1 MYSDWDGIIDEDLDE
16 YDFKQQAAWRRK
28 LKRNCQGGPDCG
40 CAWCEPEPEEEYE
53 TEVNEQDE

>member
-1 MYSDWDGIIDEDLDE
+1 MGYYSDDNDIYELQLQRDW
-16 YDFKQQAAWRRK
+16 QRR

-40 CAWCEPEPEEEYE
+40 CAWCEPEPEEE